1 MTYSESQADRE
12 IDKISDPHAFNR
24 YTIKAAMDDDD
35 MAYLFECFFK
45 HEIDLDTG
53 KASHKALPRK
63 AVDRNSIAR
72 FQGEAPKHSLLP
84 RTVLL
89 NKTLD
94 WVKSTKPVAIG
105 VEVKPQPGVC
115 QNLEFHR

>member
-1 MTYSESQADRE
+1 MRSSESLAGRE
-12 IDKISDPHAFNR
+12 FDMISDQYAFNR

-53 KASHKALPRK
+53 RPVTKHYLEKQLIGVQSRDFKAKLEKRC
-63 AVDRNSIAR
+63 
-72 FQGEAPKHSLLP
+72 LLP

-94 WVKSTKPVAIG
+94 WVG
-105 VEVKPQPGVC
+105 VYYETFIEEPAD
-115 QNLEFHR
+115 

>member
-12 IDKISDPHAFNR
+12 IDKISDQHAFNR

-63 AVDRNSIAR
+63 AVDRSSIAR
-72 FQGEAPKHSLLP
+72 LQGEAREARSLSP

-89 NKTLD
+89 REDTR
-94 WVKSTKPVAIG
+94 VGPESTTKPS
-105 VEVKPQPGVC
+105 
-115 QNLEFHR
+115 

>member
-1 MTYSESQADRE
+1 MKYSESQADRE
-12 IDKISDPHAFNR
+12 IDKISDQYVFNR
-24 YTIKAAMDDDD
+24 YTMKVAMDDDD

-45 HEIDLDTG
+45 REIDLEKG

-63 AVDRNSIAR
+63 TVDRGSIAR
-72 FQGEAPKHSLLP
+72 FHGEAQKLNLLP

-94 WVKSTKPVAIG
+94 WIKSTTKPS
-105 VEVKPQPGVC
+105 
-115 QNLEFHR
+115 

>member
-1 MTYSESQADRE
+1 MKYSESQADRE
-12 IDKISDPHAFNR
+12 IDKISDHYAFNR

-45 HEIDLDTG
+45 QEIDLDRG

-63 AVDRNSIAR
+63 AVDRSSIAR
-72 FQGEAPKHSLLP
+72 FQGEAREAPSLLP

-89 NKTLD
+89 NKTLYR
-94 WVKSTKPVAIG
+94 VKSTTKP
-105 VEVKPQPGVC
+105 
-115 QNLEFHR
+115 

>member
-1 MTYSESQADRE
+1 MRYSESQAGRE
-12 IDKISDPHAFNR
+12 IDKISDQYAFNR

-45 HEIDLDTG
+45 HEIDLETG

-63 AVDRNSIAR
+63 TVNRSSIAR
-72 FQGEAPKHSLLP
+72 FQGEAREALSLSP

-89 NKTLD
+89 NKTLGLGR
-94 WVKSTKPVAIG
+94 S
-105 VEVKPQPGVC
+105 
-115 QNLEFHR
+115 LL

>member
-1 MTYSESQADRE
+1 MKYSESQADRE
-12 IDKISDPHAFNR
+12 IDKISDQYASNR

-72 FQGEAPKHSLLP
+72 FQGEGREALSLLP

-94 WVKSTKPVAIG
+94 WVKSTTKPS
-105 VEVKPQPGVC
+105 
-115 QNLEFHR
+115 

>member
-1 MTYSESQADRE
+1 MKYSESQADRE
-12 IDKISDPHAFNR
+12 IDKISDHYAFNR
-24 YTIKAAMDDDD
+24 YTIKVAMDDDD

-45 HEIDLDTG
+45 HEIDLETG

-63 AVDRNSIAR
+63 TVNRSSIAR
-72 FQGEAPKHSLLP
+72 FQGEAQKLSLLP

-94 WVKSTKPVAIG
+94 WVKSTTKPS
-105 VEVKPQPGVC
+105 
-115 QNLEFHR
+115 

>member
-1 MTYSESQADRE
+1 MKYSEPQADRE
-12 IDKISDPHAFNR
+12 IDKISDQYAFNR
-24 YTIKAAMDDDD
+24 YTIKAAMDDD

-63 AVDRNSIAR
+63 AVDRSSIAR
-72 FQGEAPKHSLLP
+72 FQGEAQKLSLLP

-89 NKTLD
+89 NKKLGQ
-94 WVKSTKPVAIG
+94 AG
-105 VEVKPQPGVC
+105 VYYETFIEEPAD
-115 QNLEFHR
+115 

>member
-1 MTYSESQADRE
+1 MKYSESQAGRE
-12 IDKISDPHAFNR
+12 IDKISDAFNR

-63 AVDRNSIAR
+63 AVD
-72 FQGEAPKHSLLP
+72 
-84 RTVLL
+84 TVQSRDFKAKLGSS
-89 NKTLD
+89 
-94 WVKSTKPVAIG
+94 VYCREPS
-105 VEVKPQPGVC
+105 C
-115 QNLEFHR
+115 